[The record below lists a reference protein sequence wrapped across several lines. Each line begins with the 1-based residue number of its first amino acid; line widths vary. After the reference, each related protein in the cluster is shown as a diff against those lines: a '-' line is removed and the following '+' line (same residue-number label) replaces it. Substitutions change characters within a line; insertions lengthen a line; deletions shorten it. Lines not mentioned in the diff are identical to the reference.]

1 MSAIK
6 YVIGIEGGGTKSRA
20 AALSTDRRVLG
31 RAQGGGMNLQNTP
44 EERLKE
50 TLPHLVE
57 RFRTR
62 LGRPSGLCAGLAG
75 CDRIQD
81 KQKLKGL
88 LKDLFPGTPVIAESD
103 ARVALYGALE
113 EEPGILVISGTGS
126 VAIGQ
131 DGQGK
136 VARAGGWGYLLGDEG
151 SGYSI
156 GREALRSCLYGR
168 KTKLESLV
176 RKALKVKKIEQVI
189 PWIHAQEDVPK
200 TLAWV
205 APLVFQAASR
215 KDPAALEIVEAAA
228 SALSDLCLDTAEAL
242 RLDRPKAAFGG
253 GLLTRST
260 PLARRLRELLEAR
273 FLLVHPR
280 NDPVAGAALLALRT
294 FFRPRP

>member
-1 MSAIK
+1 MR

-20 AALSTDRRVLG
+20 LALSLDRKVLG
-31 RAQGGGMNLQNTP
+31 RARGPGMNLQNTP

-50 TLPHLVE
+50 TLSHLVE
-57 RFRTR
+57 RFRSR
-62 LGRPSGLCAGLAG
+62 LGSPAGICAGLAG

-88 LKDLFPGTPVIAESD
+88 LKEMFPGTPVIAESD
-103 ARVALYGALE
+103 ARVALYGSFE

-151 SGYSI
+151 SGYSV
-156 GREALRSCLYGR
+156 GREALRACLSGR

-176 RKALKVKKIEQVI
+176 RKAIGVKKAEQVI

-200 TLAWV
+200 TLAWL

-228 SALSDLCLDTAEAL
+228 SELCDLCFDTAERL
-242 RLDRPKAAFGG
+242 KLDRPKVVFGG

-260 PLARRLRELLEAR
+260 PLPRRLREHLAER
-273 FLLVHPR
+273 FLLVQTR
-280 NDPVAGAALLALRT
+280 NAPAVGAALLALRT

>member
-1 MSAIK
+1 MS

-20 AALSTDRRVLG
+20 VALSPDRKILG

-44 EERLKE
+44 EGRLKE
-50 TLPHLVE
+50 TLTRLVD

-62 LGRPSGLCAGLAG
+62 LGRPAGICAGLAG
-75 CDRIQD
+75 CDRKQD
-81 KQKLKGL
+81 KQKLKTI
-88 LKDLFPGTPVIAESD
+88 LKDLFPGVPGMAESD
-103 ARVALYGALE
+103 ARVALYGAFE

-131 DGQGK
+131 DGQGRI
-136 VARAGGWGYLLGDEG
+136 ARAGGWGYLLGDEG
-151 SGYSI
+151 SGYSV
-156 GREALRSCLYGR
+156 GREALRACLYGR

-189 PWIHAQEDVPK
+189 PWIHAQKDVPK

-205 APLVFQAASR
+205 APLAFQAASR

-228 SALSDLCLDTAEAL
+228 SALSDLCFDAAETL
-242 RLDRPKAAFGG
+242 RLDRPRAAFGG

-260 PLARRLRELLEAR
+260 PLARRLRELLEKR
-273 FLLVHPR
+273 FLLVRPR
-280 NDPVAGAALLALRT
+280 NAPAVGAALLALRT

>member
-1 MSAIK
+1 MR

-20 AALSTDRRVLG
+20 AALSLDRKILG

-50 TLPHLVE
+50 TLTHLVE

-62 LGRPSGLCAGLAG
+62 LGRPSGLYAGLAG

-88 LKDLFPGTPVIAESD
+88 LKELFQGTPVIAESD
-103 ARVALYGALE
+103 ARVALYGAFE

-131 DGQGK
+131 DGKGK

-151 SGYSI
+151 SGFSI
-156 GREALRSCLYGR
+156 GREALRACLFGR
-168 KTKLESLV
+168 TTKLESLV

-242 RLDRPKAAFGG
+242 RLDRPRAAFGG

-260 PLARRLRELLEAR
+260 PLARRLREHLAER

-280 NDPVAGAALLALRT
+280 NDPVTGAALLALRT
-294 FFRPRP
+294 FFRSRP

>member
-1 MSAIK
+1 MS

-20 AALSTDRRVLG
+20 AALSLNRKVLG
-31 RAQGGGMNLQNTP
+31 RARGGGMNLQNTP
-44 EERLKE
+44 EERLRE
-50 TLPHLVE
+50 TLTHLVE

-62 LGRPSGLCAGLAG
+62 LGSPAGLCAGLAG
-75 CDRIQD
+75 CDWIQD

-88 LKDLFPGTPVIAESD
+88 LKELFPGTPVIAESD
-103 ARVALYGALE
+103 ARVALYGSFE

-131 DGQGK
+131 DSQGK

-151 SGYSI
+151 SGYSV
-156 GREALRSCLYGR
+156 GREALRACLFGR

-176 RKALKVKKIEQVI
+176 RKALKVKKTEQVI

-200 TLAWV
+200 TLAWL

-228 SALSDLCLDTAEAL
+228 SELCDLCFDTAERL
-242 RLDRPKAAFGG
+242 NLDRPKVVFGG

-260 PLARRLRELLEAR
+260 PLARRLREHLAER
-273 FLLVHPR
+273 FLLVRPR
-280 NDPVAGAALLALRT
+280 NDPAKGAALLALRT

>member
-1 MSAIK
+1 MK
-6 YVIGIEGGGTKSRA
+6 YVIGIEGGGTKSLA
-20 AALSTDRRVLG
+20 AALSLDRKILDWARG
-31 RAQGGGMNLQNTP
+31 TGMNLQNTP

-50 TLPHLVE
+50 TLTRLVE
-57 RFRTR
+57 QFQTR

-81 KQKLKGL
+81 KQKLKGI
-88 LKDLFPGTPVIAESD
+88 LKDLFPGTPCLAESD
-103 ARVALYGALE
+103 ARVALYGAFE

-131 DGQGK
+131 DGQGR

-151 SGYSI
+151 SGYSV
-156 GREALRSCLYGR
+156 GREALRVCLFGR
-168 KTKLESLV
+168 KTKLKSLV
-176 RKALKVKKIEQVI
+176 RKAIGVKKTEQVI

-200 TLAWV
+200 TLAWL
-205 APLVFQAASR
+205 APLVFQAASQ

-228 SALSDLCLDTAEAL
+228 AALSDLCFDTAEAL
-242 RLDRPKAAFGG
+242 RLDRPRAAFGG

-260 PLARRLRELLEAR
+260 PLARRLRELLEER
-273 FLLVHPR
+273 FLLVRPR
-280 NDPVAGAALLALRT
+280 NDPAKGAALLALGT

>member
-1 MSAIK
+1 MS

-20 AALSTDRRVLG
+20 AALSPDRKVLG
-31 RAQGGGMNLQNTP
+31 RARGGGMNLQNTP

-50 TLPHLVE
+50 TLSHLVG
-57 RFRTR
+57 RFQIR
-62 LGRPSGLCAGLAG
+62 LGRPAGICAGLAG
-75 CDRIQD
+75 CDRKED

-88 LKDLFPGTPVIAESD
+88 LKELFPGIPCQPESD
-103 ARVALYGALE
+103 ARVALYGAFE

-136 VARAGGWGYLLGDEG
+136 VARTGGWGYLLGDEG
-151 SGYSI
+151 SGFSV
-156 GREALRSCLYGR
+156 GRETLRACLSGR

-176 RKALKVKKIEQVI
+176 RNALKVKKAEQVI
-189 PWIHAQEDVPK
+189 PWIHAQKDVPK

-205 APLVFQAASR
+205 APLAFQAASR

-228 SALSDLCLDTAEAL
+228 SALSDLCFDTAEAL
-242 RLDRPKAAFGG
+242 RLDRPRVAFGG

-260 PLARRLRELLEAR
+260 HLARRLRELLEER
-273 FLLVHPR
+273 FLLVRPR
-280 NDPVAGAALLALRT
+280 NDPAAGAALLALRT
-294 FFRPRP
+294 FFRHRP

>member
-1 MSAIK
+1 MK

-20 AALSTDRRVLG
+20 AALSLGRKVLG
-31 RAQGGGMNLQNTP
+31 RARGTGMNLQNTP

-50 TLPHLVE
+50 TLSHLVE

-62 LGRPSGLCAGLAG
+62 LGRPAGLCAGLAG
-75 CDRIQD
+75 CDRKQD

-88 LKDLFPGTPVIAESD
+88 LKKLFPGTPAIAESD

-113 EEPGILVISGTGS
+113 EEPGVLVISGTGS

-156 GREALRSCLYGR
+156 GREALRACLSAR
-168 KTKLESLV
+168 KTRLESLV

-205 APLVFQAASR
+205 APLVFRAALE

-228 SALSDLCLDTAEAL
+228 SELCDLCFDTAEQL
-242 RLDRPKAAFGG
+242 KLNRPRVVFGG

-260 PLARRLRELLEAR
+260 PLASRLREHLGER
-273 FLLVHPR
+273 FLLVRPR
-280 NDPVAGAALLALRT
+280 NDPAKGAALLALRT

>member
-1 MSAIK
+1 MR

-20 AALSTDRRVLG
+20 AALSPGRKILG
-31 RAQGGGMNLQNTP
+31 RARGGGMNLQNTP

-50 TLPHLVE
+50 TLSRLVE

-62 LGRPSGLCAGLAG
+62 LGRPAGLCAGLAG

-88 LKDLFPGTPVIAESD
+88 LKQLFPGTPCLPESD
-103 ARVALYGALE
+103 ARVALYGAFE

-131 DGQGK
+131 DGQGR
-136 VARAGGWGYLLGDEG
+136 VARTGGWGYLLGDEG

-156 GREALRSCLYGR
+156 GREALRACLSGR

-176 RKALKVKKIEQVI
+176 RKALKVKKTEQVI

-200 TLAWV
+200 ALAWL
-205 APLVFQAASR
+205 APLAFQAASLN
-215 KDPAALEIVEAAA
+215 DPAALEIVEAAA
-228 SALSDLCLDTAEAL
+228 SELCDLCFDTAERL
-242 RLDRPKAAFGG
+242 KLDRPKVVFGG

-260 PLARRLRELLEAR
+260 PLPRRLREHLAER
-273 FLLVHPR
+273 FLLVQTR
-280 NDPVAGAALLALRT
+280 NAPAVGAALLALRT

>member
-1 MSAIK
+1 MR

-20 AALSTDRRVLG
+20 VALSPDRKILG

-50 TLPHLVE
+50 TLSHLVE

-62 LGRPSGLCAGLAG
+62 LGRPAGLCAGLAG

-88 LKDLFPGTPVIAESD
+88 FKELFPGTPVIAESD
-103 ARVALYGALE
+103 ARVALYGAFE
-113 EEPGILVISGTGS
+113 EGPGILVISGTGS

-131 DGQGK
+131 DGQGR

-156 GREALRSCLYGR
+156 GREALRACLSAR
-168 KTKLESLV
+168 KTRLESLV
-176 RKALKVKKIEQVI
+176 LKAIGVKKTEQVI
-189 PWIHAQEDVPK
+189 PWIHAQENVPK
-200 TLAWV
+200 TLARV
-205 APLVFQAASR
+205 APLVFQAALR

-228 SALSDLCLDTAEAL
+228 SELCDLCFDTAE
-242 RLDRPKAAFGG
+242 RLNLERPKVVFGG

-260 PLARRLRELLEAR
+260 PLARRLREHLAER
-273 FLLVHPR
+273 FFLVRPR
-280 NDPVAGAALLALRT
+280 NDPAKGAALLALRT